1 MDSRLTLE
9 SRLEGANARIDSY
22 EKGTTSSRSMISP
35 DG

>member
-9 SRLEGANARIDSY
+9 SRLEGASARIDSY
-22 EKGTTSSRSMISP
+22 EKGTSSRSMISP